1 MDYRLLLK
9 ESEYRAVRAELAHR
23 AFIAARARGEEA
35 AADFATFVDVTTPGY
50 LWGWFNREVCRELQS
65 FLAAIE
71 RGERPRLMLCAPP
84 RHGKTEL
91 VSRKFPAYV
100 LGKHPDWP
108 IIATSYSDDLASR
121 NNVDLQRVIDSEAYS
136 TIFPETRLR
145 STTARGKWFRT
156 SSLLEI
162 VNKGGSYRSAGVG
175 GSITGMGARVIIIDD
190 PIKDAASAESET
202 VLEAVWNWYQGT
214 LYTRQDGPA
223 GILLIMTRWNLGDP
237 AGRLIDEMRIE
248 GKDQWR
254 VVSFPAIAEEDE
266 AHRRAGEALHPE
278 RFPLATL
285 RSIETTVGSYF
296 WSALYQQRP
305 TPREG
310 GIFKPGRMPI
320 ETAGDPGKIVEWVR
334 GWDFASSKSRGDWTV
349 GTLIGRTQERRY
361 VVADVVRFRGT
372 PEEVEA
378 RLVTTAHLDGP
389 RVRQSLPK
397 DPGQAAGTQVLYFTR
412 ALAGYTVTSSPESGS
427 KVTRAEP
434 FASQCNVGNVT
445 LTEGAWNRDYV
456 EELRNFPNGVYDD
469 QVDASSRA
477 FMELLEAPPSMR
489 ISDEVYALAVASR
502 RKIRY

>member
-1 MDYRLLLK
+1 
-9 ESEYRAVRAELAHR
+9 
-23 AFIAARARGEEA
+23 
-35 AADFATFVDVTTPGY
+35 
-50 LWGWFNREVCRELQS
+50 
-65 FLAAIE
+65 
-71 RGERPRLMLCAPP
+71 MLCAPP

-100 LGKHPDWP
+100 FGHHPDWP

-121 NNVDLQRVIDSEAYS
+121 NNLDLQRVIDSEAYS

-145 STTARGKWFRT
+145 SPTAKGRWIRT
-156 SSLLEI
+156 SGLFE
-162 VNKGGSYRSAGVG
+162 VVKKGGSYRSAGVG

-190 PIKDAASAESET
+190 PIKDAAEAESQT
-202 VLEAVWNWYQGT
+202 VLDAAWDWYQGT

-223 GILLIMTRWNLGDP
+223 GILLIMTRWNMGDL
-237 AGRLIDEMRIE
+237 AGRLIEEMRVD

-278 RFPLATL
+278 RFPLETL

-310 GIFKPGRMPI
+310 GIFKPSRMAI
-320 ETAGDPGKIVEWVR
+320 ESGPVESGKIVEWVR
-334 GWDFASSKSRGDWTV
+334 GWDFASSKNRGDWTV

-372 PEEVEA
+372 PEEVEQRMVLTA
-378 RLVTTAHLDGP
+378 RADGH
-389 RVRQSLPK
+389 RVRHSLPK
-397 DPGQAAGTQVLYFTR
+397 DPGQAAGTQILYFTR

-445 LTEGAWNRDYV
+445 LVEGSWNRDYI

-477 FMELLEAPPSMR
+477 FMELLEAPPLMH
-489 ISDEVYALAVASR
+489 ISDDVYNMALAAR
-502 RKIRY
+502 RKMRY